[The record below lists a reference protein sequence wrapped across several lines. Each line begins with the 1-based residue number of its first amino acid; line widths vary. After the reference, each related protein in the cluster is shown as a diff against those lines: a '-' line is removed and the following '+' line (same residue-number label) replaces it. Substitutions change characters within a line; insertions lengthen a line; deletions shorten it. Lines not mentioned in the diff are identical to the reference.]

1 MAGSSPADLAVTFRS
16 IDRRLREALE
26 DRPPNDEAAAPVAE
40 LDRLVTTVAEDIG
53 AAGGGSVHDRGE
65 AIAAAIERVPAD
77 HWDAAQL
84 ERLRSAALDAGRLLR
99 TIAELTEQD
108 S

>member
-16 IDRRLREALE
+16 IDRRLREAL
-26 DRPPNDEAAAPVAE
+26 DGSPPNDAAAVPAAE
-40 LDRLVTTVAEDIG
+40 LDRLVTTVAQDVG
-53 AAGGGSVHDRGE
+53 AAGGGTLHDRGE
-65 AIAAAIERVPAD
+65 AIAAAIDRVPAD
-77 HWDAAQL
+77 HWDQAQL
-84 ERLRSAALDAGRLLR
+84 ERLRAAALDAGRLLR

>member
-16 IDRRLREALE
+16 IDRRLREALGGE
-26 DRPPNDEAAAPVAE
+26 PPNDAAAAPVAE
-40 LDRLVTTVAEDIG
+40 LARLVTTVAQDLE
-53 AAGGGSVHDRGE
+53 APRGGSLQERGD

-77 HWDAAQL
+77 HWDPAQL
-84 ERLRSAALDAGRLLR
+84 ERLRSEALDAGRLLR
-99 TIAELTEQD
+99 TIAELTDKD

>member
-16 IDRRLREALE
+16 IDRRLREAL
-26 DRPPNDEAAAPVAE
+26 DGKPPNDAAAVPAAE
-40 LDRLVTTVAEDIG
+40 LERLVTTVAQDVG
-53 AAGGGSVHDRGE
+53 AADGGTLHDRGE
-65 AIAAAIERVPAD
+65 AIAAAIGKVPAD
-77 HWDAAQL
+77 HWDPAQL

>member
-1 MAGSSPADLAVTFRS
+1 MAGSTPADLAVTFRS
-16 IDRRLREALE
+16 IDRRLREAL
-26 DRPPNDEAAAPVAE
+26 DGGPPNDAAEVPVAE
-40 LDRLVTTVAEDIG
+40 LDRLMTTVAQDVG
-53 AAGGGSVHDRGE
+53 AAEGGTLQERGD
-65 AIAAAIERVPAD
+65 AIAAAIQKVPTD